1 MLLTMKLHSAT
12 MCLVKGGKN
21 MINANKIKI
30 RMLEKNMTQKDLA
43 VMMGMAQSTLS
54 QKINNVRPMDLN
66 EAENMSELLE
76 IPQEE
81 FALYFF
87 YKKSC
92 VVLHEANKGEIR

>member
-1 MLLTMKLHSAT
+1 
-12 MCLVKGGKN
+12 

-54 QKINNVRPMDLN
+54 QKINNIRPMDLN
-66 EAENMSELLE
+66 EAENMSELLD

-92 VVLHEANKGEIR
+92 TALHKTNKGEI

>member
-1 MLLTMKLHSAT
+1 
-12 MCLVKGGKN
+12 

-54 QKINNVRPMDLN
+54 QKINNIRPMDLN
-66 EAENMSELLE
+66 EAENMSELLD

-92 VVLHEANKGEIR
+92 TVLHKTNKGEI